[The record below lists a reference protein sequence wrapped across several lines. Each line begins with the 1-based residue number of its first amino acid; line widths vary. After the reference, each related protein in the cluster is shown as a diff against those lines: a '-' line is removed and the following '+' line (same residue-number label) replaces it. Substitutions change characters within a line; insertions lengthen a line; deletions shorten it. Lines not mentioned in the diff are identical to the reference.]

1 MLKTLNKT
9 TALIVIDLE
18 NDLIHPEGKLPLSAK
33 MVIEAKVID
42 KANSA
47 IHWARQHDVLVI
59 FVRVGFSKNYVE
71 CPTVSPLFSYVQK
84 TQALQLNTWG
94 TEFAK
99 NLDVRDDDII
109 LTKHRVSAFYAT
121 SLQAILTARRIQQVM
136 LCGVST
142 DFAIQTTAREAHDRD
157 YYVSIVQDACAAN
170 SIDEHH
176 NTIQLLEKFSTIIN
190 SNDL

>member
-1 MLKTLNKT
+1 MLKTLNKN
-9 TALIVIDLE
+9 TALVVIDLE
-18 NDLIHPEGKLPLSAK
+18 NDLIHLKGKLSLSAK
-33 MVIEAKVID
+33 MVAEAKIIE

-47 IHWARQHDVLVI
+47 IHWARQQGVLII

-71 CPTVSPLFSYVQK
+71 CPAVSPLFSYVQQA
-84 TQALQLNTWG
+84 QALQLNTWG
-94 TEFAK
+94 TEFDK

-109 LTKHRVSAFYAT
+109 ITKHRVSAFYAT
-121 SLQAILTARRIQQVM
+121 SLQAILTARQIQQVV

-157 YYVSIVQDACAAN
+157 YYVSIIQDACAAN
-170 SIDEHH
+170 SIDEHR

-190 SNDL
+190 SSDL